1 MSGRH
6 NILLFGPPGAGKS
19 LLAKVANEL
28 QPPLSHS
35 ESISTTKIHSLS
47 NNVFAIVR
55 NRPYRSPHHS
65 ISRAAMI
72 GDSSA
77 HPGEISLAHNGILF
91 LDELPEFKR
100 DVLESL
106 RQPLEDKKVSIGSA
120 RQRAVF
126 PANFMLIAT
135 MNPCPCGYL
144 GSNTHACHCTM
155 SQIKNYRHRISGPL
169 LDRIDLHIKVSTV
182 NSSVL
187 LKNTTVSTHEHIAAK
202 NLIRDTLDTQF
213 KRYGKP
219 CADLNSAETIQHCK
233 PSHDASLFLNDASVK
248 LGLSARAYFKTLK
261 LSRTIADIEQS
272 EIITINHVAEALQYR
287 SII

>member
-47 NNVFAIVR
+47 NNIFAIVR

-187 LKNTTVSTHEHIAAK
+187 LKNTTVSTHEHITAK

-219 CADLNSAETIQHCK
+219 CADLNSAETIQYCK

-248 LGLSARAYFKTLK
+248 LGLSARAYFKMLK

-272 EIITINHVAEALQYR
+272 ETVTINHVAEALQYR